1 MSTSDKASKD
11 IYLVDGSA
19 YIFRAYHAL
28 PPLTN
33 PEGTPV
39 GAVLG
44 FTNMLVKLLNEMH
57 APYIAVIFDAAR
69 KNFRNDIYDLYKANR
84 DDPPEDLIPQFGLI
98 REATRA
104 FGIEPLE
111 LEGFEAD
118 DLIATYTRQATEQ
131 GRKVT
136 IVSSDKDLMQL
147 VNDNVTM
154 FDPMKGRMMG
164 VDDVIEKFGV
174 TPDKVTDV
182 QALAGDSIDNVPG
195 VPGIGIKTAAQLINE
210 YGDLETLL
218 ARAGEIKQPKRREA
232 LVDHAEAARI
242 SKKLV
247 SLDAHVDVPYALD
260 DLKVHE
266 TTTPEL
272 MVFLEKHGFRST
284 LTRLGAAPKQTP
296 RPAPTATDSDS
307 APAPSAPVI
316 SMPPIAENEYTLITD
331 EKTLA
336 TWVDEAVKEGIV
348 AFDTETTHLTP
359 MRAELVGIS
368 LAVTPGKA
376 AYIPLAHKSGEI
388 DLLSPDG
395 GKAPEQM
402 DWDTTRRLLKP
413 LLENP
418 AVLKIAQNAK
428 YDWQVLNK
436 SMGINVSPI
445 DDTMLISYVLG
456 TGLHGHGMDELALL
470 YLDHTTIPYKDVAG
484 TGKSQVTFDYVPLDK
499 ALAYAAEDADITLR
513 LWHILKP
520 RLIAEKMVSVYE
532 RLERPMVPV
541 ISRMESEG
549 ILVDRPTLHS
559 MSNAFGTKLVALE
572 RDIHALAGHEFN
584 VASPKQLGTVLFEEM
599 GLQGGKKTKTGDW
612 STNAEIL
619 EQLAGQGHDIIEKIL
634 DWRQLSKLKSTY
646 TDALQEQ
653 IAKDTGRVHTSYS
666 LAGTSTGRLASSDPN
681 LQNIPIRTEE
691 GRKIREAFI
700 APEGHSLLSV
710 DYSQVEL
717 RLVAAMANIPSL
729 KRAFIDGHD
738 IHAITASEVFG
749 VPLDDMTGEI
759 RRKAKAI
766 NFGIIYGISGYGL
779 ARQLSIPP
787 TEANDYIKL
796 YFKRFPELANYME
809 SVKEEARSKGYVET
823 LFGRKCWV
831 RGIKDKN
838 HAVRSGAERQA
849 INAPVQGTAADIM
862 KRAMI
867 DIDRAIQ
874 NGDIPAKMLLQVHD
888 ELVFEVADEN
898 IDVAAAKIRA
908 IMENVVTLDV
918 PLIAEAGSAKNWA
931 EAH

>member
-1 MSTSDKASKD
+1 MSDQKNKD

-33 PEGTPV
+33 PEGQPV

-44 FTNMLVKLLNEMH
+44 FTNMMVKLLKDMN
-57 APYIAVIFDAAR
+57 APYISVIFDAAR
-69 KNFRNDIYDLYKANR
+69 KNFRNDIYAEYKANR
-84 DDPPEDLIPQFGLI
+84 DAPPEDLIPQFAMI
-98 REATRA
+98 REATKA

-118 DLIATYTRQATEQ
+118 DLIATYARCATEQ

-147 VNDNVTM
+147 VNDNVSM
-154 FDPMKGRMMG
+154 FDPMKGRVMG
-164 VDDVIEKFGV
+164 IDDVIEKFGV
-174 TPDKVTDV
+174 KPDRVVDV
-182 QALAGDSIDNVPG
+182 QALAGDAIDNVPG
-195 VPGIGIKTAAQLINE
+195 VPGIGVKTAAQLINE

-218 ARAGEIKQPKRREA
+218 ERAEEIKQPKRRET
-232 LVDHAEAARI
+232 LIDNAEAARI

-247 SLDAHVDVPYALD
+247 SLDAYVDVPYSLD
-260 DLKVHE
+260 DLEAHDFD
-266 TTTPEL
+266 TPLLAE
-272 MVFLEKHGFRST
+272 FLQKNGFRSVAA
-284 LTRLGAAPKQTP
+284 RLGTP
-296 RPAPTATDSDS
+296 TVSTPSSNPSETKTADTAQPNDTSPISD
-307 APAPSAPVI
+307 
-316 SMPPIAENEYTLITD
+316 NEYTLITD
-331 EKTLA
+331 VKTLQQ
-336 TWVDEAVKEGIV
+336 WVKDAEEEGIV

-359 MRAELVGIS
+359 MRCDLVGIS

-376 AYIPLAHKSGEI
+376 AYIPLAHKSGEA

-395 GKAPEQM
+395 GKAPDQM
-402 DWDTTRRLLKP
+402 DWKTAHDVLKP

-428 YDWQVLNK
+428 YDWQVLK
-436 SMGINVSPI
+436 KCMDINVTPI

-456 TGLHGHGMDELALL
+456 TGLHGHGMDELSQM
-470 YLDHTTIPYKDVAG
+470 YLDHTPIPYKEVAG
-484 TGKSQVTFDYVPLDK
+484 TGKSQVTFNYVPLDK
-499 ALAYAAEDADITLR
+499 ALDYAAEDADITLR
-513 LWHILKP
+513 LWQILKP
-520 RLIAEKMVSVYE
+520 RLVQEKLVSVYE
-532 RLERPMVPV
+532 RLERPLIPV
-541 ISRMESEG
+541 ISTMESTG
-549 ILVDRPTLHS
+549 ILVDKQTLHS
-559 MSNAFGTKLVALE
+559 MSNAFGTALVQLE
-572 RDIHALAGHEFN
+572 KDIHALAGHEFN
-584 VASPKQLGTVLFEEM
+584 VASPKQLGTILFDEM
-599 GLQGGKKTKTGDW
+599 GLEGGKKTKTGDW

-619 EQLAGQGHDIIEKIL
+619 ETLAAEGHDIVQKVL
-634 DWRQLSKLKSTY
+634 DWRQLAKLKSTY

-653 IAKDTGRVHTSYS
+653 IASGTGRVHTSYS

-691 GRKIREAFI
+691 GRKIRTAFT
-700 APEGHSLLSV
+700 APDGYSLLAV

-717 RLVAAMANIPSL
+717 RLVAAMADIPAL
-729 KRAFIDGHD
+729 KKAFQSGQD

-749 VPLDDMTGEI
+749 VPLDEMTGDI

-787 TEANDYIKL
+787 AEANEYIKL

-809 SVKEEARSKGYVET
+809 AVKEEARSKGYVET
-823 LFGRKCWV
+823 LFGRKCWI

-838 HAVRSGAERQA
+838 HNIRMGAERQA

-867 DIDRAIQ
+867 AVDQAIKC
-874 NGDIPAKMLLQVHD
+874 GDIPAKMLLQVHD
-888 ELVFEVADEN
+888 ELVFEVADDK
-898 IDVAAAKIRA
+898 IDDAAAKIKSL
-908 IMENVVTLDV
+908 MENVIKLDV

-931 EAH
+931 DAH

>member
-1 MSTSDKASKD
+1 MPMSDSNDSLKD

-33 PEGTPV
+33 PEGVPV

-44 FTNMLVKLLNEMH
+44 FTNMLVKLLNEMK

-84 DDPPEDLIPQFGLI
+84 EAPPEDLIPQFGLI
-98 REATRA
+98 REATKA

-118 DLIATYTRQATEQ
+118 DLIATYARQATEQ

-147 VNDNVTM
+147 VNTNVSM
-154 FDPMKGRMMG
+154 FDPMKGRMIG
-164 VDDVIEKFGV
+164 IEEVIEKFGV
-174 TPDKVTDV
+174 APDKVTDV

-218 ARAGEIKQPKRREA
+218 ARAEEIKQPKRRDA
-232 LVDHAEAARI
+232 LIDHAEAARI

-247 SLDAHVDVPYALD
+247 SLDAYVNVPYALD
-260 DLKVHE
+260 DLKIHE
-266 TTTPEL
+266 TTRPEL
-272 MVFLEKHGFRST
+272 TLFLEKQGFHSL
-284 LTRLGAAPKQTP
+284 LTRLGSAPKAVREQNNIEAAALSTP
-296 RPAPTATDSDS
+296 AIIT
-307 APAPSAPVI
+307 
-316 SMPPIAENEYTLITD
+316 MPPITDNEYLLVTDAETL
-331 EKTLA
+331 E
-336 TWVDEAVKEGIV
+336 TWVTEAGRKGLV

-359 MRAELVGIS
+359 MRCDLVGIS
-368 LAVTPGKA
+368 LAITPGRA
-376 AYIPLAHKSGEI
+376 AYIPLGHKSGVR

-395 GKAPEQM
+395 DKAPDQM
-402 DWDTTRRLLKP
+402 DWETARDILKP

-418 AVLKIAQNAK
+418 AILKIAQNAK
-428 YDWQVLNK
+428 YDWQVLK
-436 SMGINVSPI
+436 KCMDINVSPI
-445 DDTMLISYVLG
+445 DDTMLVSYVLG
-456 TGLHGHGMDELALL
+456 TGMHGHGMDELALL
-470 YLDHTTIPYKDVAG
+470 YLDHKTIPYKDVAG

-532 RLERPMVPV
+532 RLERALVPV
-541 ISRMESEG
+541 ISRMESNG
-549 ILVDRPTLHS
+549 ILIDRQALQR
-559 MSNAFGTKLVALE
+559 MSNAFGSQLIKLE
-572 RDIHALAGHEFN
+572 QDIHTLAGHAFN
-584 VASPKQLGTVLFEEM
+584 VASPKQLGIVLFEEM

-612 STNAEIL
+612 STNVEIL
-619 EQLAGQGHDIIEKIL
+619 EQLASQGHDIIDKIL

-691 GRKIREAFI
+691 GRRIREAFI
-700 APEGHSLLSV
+700 APEGHSLLSI

-717 RLVAAMANIPSL
+717 RLIASMANIPAL
-729 KRAFIDGHD
+729 KRAFINGHD

-749 VPLDDMTGEI
+749 VPLSEMTGDI

-779 ARQLSIPP
+779 ARQLSITPA
-787 TEANDYIKL
+787 EANEYIKL

-809 SVKEEARSKGYVET
+809 SVKEEARSKGYIET
-823 LFGRKCWV
+823 LFGRRCWV
-831 RGIKDKN
+831 RGIRDKN
-838 HAVRSGAERQA
+838 HNIRSGAERQA
-849 INAPVQGTAADIM
+849 INAPIQGTAADIM

-867 DIDRAIQ
+867 TVDQAICS
-874 NGDIPAKMLLQVHD
+874 GDIPAKMLLQVHD
-888 ELVFEVADEN
+888 ELVFEVLDAYIDE
-898 IDVAAAKIRA
+898 AATKIRKV
-908 IMENVVTLDV
+908 MENVVTLDV